1 MHKNKFDKGDLLFVL
16 KVRLITIIDSIDMLF
31 VLLKFVFSH
40 NIWNFIQG
48 SDFKELGMI
57 KMMITIRM
65 YGRFAKSN
73 FFLLMMV
80 LKVCVRF
87 LNFWMNWIE

>member
-40 NIWNFIQG
+40 NI
-48 SDFKELGMI
+48 
-57 KMMITIRM
+57 
-65 YGRFAKSN
+65 
-73 FFLLMMV
+73 
-80 LKVCVRF
+80 
-87 LNFWMNWIE
+87 